1 MTWQTTHGA
10 DLDIASTYVLG
21 ERAFGTGQAERYQNS
36 LFQAF
41 DMVAANPRLAH
52 ERSEITPPVRLH
64 PYGVHVVV
72 YTLQDARQDT
82 GILIVRVLHGRQDW
96 ERWLS

>member
-1 MTWQTTHGA
+1 MTWRTTHGA
-10 DLDIASTYVLG
+10 DLDIANIYAHG
-21 ERAFGTGQAERYQNS
+21 ERFFGTEQAERYQND

-41 DMVAANPRLAH
+41 DMVGANPRLAH
-52 ERSEITPPVRLH
+52 ERLEITPPVRLH
-64 PYGVHVVV
+64 PYGVHVIV
-72 YTLQDARQDT
+72 YILQDT

>member
-1 MTWQTTHGA
+1 MTWRTTHVA
-10 DLDIASTYVLG
+10 DLDIANIYAHG
-21 ERAFGTGQAERYQNS
+21 ERTFGAEQAERYQNG

-41 DMVAANPRLAH
+41 DMVAANPRLSH
-52 ERSEITPPVRLH
+52 ERLEITPPVRLH
-64 PYGVHVVV
+64 PYGAHVIV
-72 YTLQDARQDT
+72 YTLQDA